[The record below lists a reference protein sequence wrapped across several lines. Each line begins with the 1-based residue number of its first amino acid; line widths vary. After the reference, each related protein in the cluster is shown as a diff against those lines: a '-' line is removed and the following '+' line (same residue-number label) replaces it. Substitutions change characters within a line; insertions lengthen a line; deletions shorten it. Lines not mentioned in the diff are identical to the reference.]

1 MEVTFLDV
9 GKGDA
14 CLIRTPQ
21 GKHLLIDGGG
31 TYNNEF
37 DIGRSVVA
45 PYLWAK
51 GIKKLDLV
59 ALSHPHPD
67 HINGLLFI
75 LKTFPVAQIWK
86 TKDKSGSPGYLAFEK
101 IIREKKM
108 AVQHMVKGDQTTFD
122 DIRIE
127 VLAPEGQP
135 PSTGSK
141 KSYRKENNRSLVL
154 KLTCRQVSFLFT
166 GDIEREAEKDLLPLG
181 KDLESTILKVP
192 HHGSRGSSSALF
204 LKQVSPRIAIFSARN
219 YGHQLFPHPQTLAR
233 YQKLPC
239 RIYRTDRDG
248 AITVTTDGLHLS
260 VTLENQRKAK
270 SPSDLFRR
278 KADGKKSLIFLE
290 ILSEA
295 LKNIKKDKYLKKKPD
310 ILLR

>member
-37 DIGRSVVA
+37 DIGRYVVA
-45 PYLWAK
+45 PYLWTK
-51 GIKKLDLV
+51 GIKKLDLIV
-59 ALSHPHPD
+59 LSHPHPD

-86 TKDKSGSPGYLAFEK
+86 TKDRSDSPGYLAFEK
-101 IIREKKM
+101 IIREKKI

-122 DIRIE
+122 SIHIE
-127 VLAPEGQP
+127 VLSPDGLP
-135 PSTGSK
+135 PLTASER
-141 KSYRKENNRSLVL
+141 SYRKENNRSLVL

-166 GDIEREAEKDLLPLG
+166 GDIEWKAERDLLPLG
-181 KDLESTILKVP
+181 KGLASTVLKVP
-192 HHGSRGSSSALF
+192 HHGSRCSSSALF
-204 LKQVSPRIAIFSARN
+204 LERVSPRIAIFSARN
-219 YGHQLFPHPQTLAR
+219 YGNHLFPHPETLSR

-239 RIYRTDRDG
+239 QIYRTDRDG
-248 AITVTTDGLHLS
+248 AITVTTDGLHLF
-260 VTLENQRKAK
+260 VTLENQLRAK
-270 SPSDLFRR
+270 SQPDLFRW
-278 KADGKKSLIFLE
+278 KGDEKNSPCFL
-290 ILSEA
+290 
-295 LKNIKKDKYLKKKPD
+295 KFCPMH
-310 ILLR
+310 